1 MSLARVST
9 TGGKVV
15 KWHGTDEQEGHRSG
29 GPRPMSGESGAL
41 AALRRWLATRI
52 APELLEEAN
61 RDPLTGLNNRRA
73 DWRKVDR
80 VMRQRQ
86 AEPGRLDRLVRFRA
100 DVDNLKAL
108 NDTGGH
114 QMGDR
119 ALVLIGRVLES
130 SIRIGEE
137 VVSPARI
144 GGDEFAFTLVL
155 PPDAAPGRIRE
166 RLERNVTAA
175 LKREDLNRAGGV
187 EVGLSMGFAEARP
200 GMSLE
205 DLDAEADQDTRR
217 RKTRIGRSVGR
228 TRTGRYRGFP
238 MAPRMRGAGTDG
250 SSPPAVMLSPPQGHR
265 ARD

>member
-1 MSLARVST
+1 
-9 TGGKVV
+9 VV
-15 KWHGTDEQEGHRSG
+15 RWHGTDEQEGTGFGWSG
-29 GPRPMSGESGAL
+29 SMPGESGAL

-52 APELLEEAN
+52 APELVEEAD

-73 DWRKVDR
+73 DWRKVDG
-80 VMRQRQ
+80 VMRQRE

-108 NDTGGH
+108 NDKRGH

-119 ALVLIGRVLES
+119 ALVLIGRVLQNS
-130 SIRIGEE
+130 VRIGEE

-155 PPDAAPGRIRE
+155 PPDAAPDWIRD

-175 LKREDLNRAGGV
+175 LKREGLNRAGGV

-200 GMSLE
+200 GMSLK
-205 DLDAEADQDTRR
+205 DLDAEADQATRR
-217 RKTRIGRSVGR
+217 RKTRLGRSVGR
-228 TRTGRYRGFP
+228 TQNGRSKGFP
-238 MAPRMRGAGTDG
+238 LAPRMEGGRDG
-250 SSPPAVMLSPPQGHR
+250 R
-265 ARD
+265 ALPF

>member
-1 MSLARVST
+1 MVQ
-9 TGGKVV
+9 
-15 KWHGTDEQEGHRSG
+15 WHGSDEQESNESG
-29 GPRPMSGESGAL
+29 GCGPTSGESGAL

-52 APELLEEAN
+52 APELLEEAD

-73 DWRKVDR
+73 DWRKVDT
-80 VMRQRQ
+80 VMQQRQ

-108 NDTGGH
+108 NDTCGH

-119 ALVLIGRVLES
+119 ALVLISRVLQS
-130 SIRIGEE
+130 SVRIGEE
-137 VVSPARI
+137 VISPARV

-155 PPDAAPGRIRE
+155 PLDAPPGRIRD
-166 RLERNVTAA
+166 RLERSVTAA
-175 LKREDLNRAGGV
+175 LRREGLNRAGGV

-205 DLDAEADQDTRR
+205 DLDAEADQDTRY

-228 TRTGRYRGFP
+228 TQTGRYRGSP
-238 MAPRMRGAGTDG
+238 LAARMGGIGDRGALP
-250 SSPPAVMLSPPQGHR
+250 S
-265 ARD
+265 